1 MQERIDRLQEKHTG
15 VRQIKHRLRAFMTKQ
30 IENIQQSCEKFG
42 LDYYASLKPD
52 ERCISPS
59 DFGFHNAVVQCNSKV
74 KFIDF
79 EYAGWDDPAKTAAD
93 FIFQPQVPPP
103 YDCFETIV
111 DLLQRNSHNQQ
122 KLRAELLK
130 PLFGCKWCCIML
142 NCFTSDWAKR
152 ALETGTELNIATY
165 RKQQITKAEYALK
178 HLIEFCSLSKEG

>member
-1 MQERIDRLQEKHTG
+1 MRDAFLRL
-15 VRQIKHRLRAFMTKQ
+15 IL
-30 IENIQQSCEKFG
+30 
-42 LDYYASLKPD
+42 
-52 ERCISPS
+52 
-59 DFGFHNAVVQCNSKV
+59 GFHNAVVQCNSKV

-130 PLFGCKWCCIML
+130 PLFGTQMVL
-142 NCFTSDWAKR
+142 HNVELFYKR
-152 ALETGTELNIATY
+152 LG
-165 RKQQITKAEYALK
+165 
-178 HLIEFCSLSKEG
+178 